1 MVAKTAVVLG
11 EFPTTVGGTVD
22 ITVPGFGTPQAA
34 IVVVSGARSGTNPD
48 TAYANLGVGFWTP
61 SNQRSV
67 SAYHDGSTAT
77 TNGGRYVS
85 LDQVMVGFP
94 IDASATGITDGI
106 RITNLELDTT
116 AARYIQVTLIAGVAN
131 AHAGHQTFSE
141 DVLSYDYTSAGF
153 EADLAIFGSN
163 CNGIFREQLQRDFH
177 NGRSPIAR
185 GSEE

>member
-1 MVAKTAVVLG
+1 MAVKTAVVLG

-34 IVVVSGARSGTNPD
+34 IVVLSGARSGTNPD

-85 LDQVMVGFP
+85 VDQVMVGWP

-106 RITNLELDTT
+106 RITNLETGTT
-116 AARYIQVTLIAGVAN
+116 AARYIQVTLISGVAN
-131 AHAGHQTFSE
+131 RSGQRRIMARQCRRARCVCTR
-141 DVLSYDYTSAGF
+141 T
-153 EADLAIFGSN
+153 
-163 CNGIFREQLQRDFH
+163 GI
-177 NGRSPIAR
+177 
-185 GSEE
+185 